1 MAAAPG
7 RSHAVR
13 PDLQPAQTLPP
24 SAGCAGSRRQ
34 KHPFSAHLLLLLRR
48 QQPRRVLLDLS
59 VTEAQKM
66 SMNKQIAHRQQQL
79 SDAVIEQYRDIA
91 ASTIGHLTDAGY
103 LRGIRPLFEG
113 ARLVGN
119 VVTVKLQLPDGSI
132 LRDALLNS
140 LPGDVLVIE
149 CVGDEHCA
157 CWGELRTLAG
167 LIKGLAGVIVSG
179 AVTDVAALREHR
191 LPVFSRGVSAMTT
204 RSLGESGELNGLIHI
219 GGVEVRPGDIAVGD
233 DDGVFIL
240 SPQQANELL
249 PELLGKESADR
260 KRMEELIDR
269 LNGRQPEIG
278 S

>member
-1 MAAAPG
+1 
-7 RSHAVR
+7 
-13 PDLQPAQTLPP
+13 
-24 SAGCAGSRRQ
+24 
-34 KHPFSAHLLLLLRR
+34 
-48 QQPRRVLLDLS
+48 
-59 VTEAQKM
+59 M

-79 SDAVIEQYRDIA
+79 SDAVIEQFRGIA
-91 ASTIGHLTDAGY
+91 ASTLGHLTDSGY
-103 LRGIRPLFEG
+103 LRGIKPLFDG

-119 VVTVKLQLPDGSI
+119 VVTVKVHLPDGSI

-167 LIKGLAGVIVSG
+167 LIKGLAGVVMSG

-191 LPVFSRGVSAMTT
+191 LPVFSRGISAVTT
-204 RSLGESGELNGLIHI
+204 RSLGESGELNGPVNI
-219 GGVEVRPGDIAVGD
+219 GGVLVNPGDIAIGD

-249 PELLGKESADR
+249 PGLLVKEGADR
-260 KRMEELIDR
+260 ARREEFLGR
-269 LNGRQPEIG
+269 LNERV
-278 S
+278 

>member
-1 MAAAPG
+1 
-7 RSHAVR
+7 
-13 PDLQPAQTLPP
+13 
-24 SAGCAGSRRQ
+24 
-34 KHPFSAHLLLLLRR
+34 
-48 QQPRRVLLDLS
+48 
-59 VTEAQKM
+59 M

-79 SDAVIEQYRDIA
+79 SDAVIEQFRGIA
-91 ASTIGHLTDAGY
+91 ASTLGHLTDSGY
-103 LRGIRPLFEG
+103 LRGIRPLFDG

-119 VVTVKLQLPDGSI
+119 VVTVKVHLPDGSI

-167 LIKGLAGVIVSG
+167 LIKGLAGVVVSG

-191 LPVFSRGVSAMTT
+191 LPVFSQGISAVTT
-204 RSLGESGELNGLIHI
+204 RSLGESGELNGPVDI
-219 GGVEVRPGDIAVGD
+219 GGVVVNPGDIAIGD

-249 PELLGKESADR
+249 PGLLVKEGADR
-260 KRMEELIDR
+260 ARREEFLGR
-269 LNGRQPEIG
+269 LNERGRK

>member
-1 MAAAPG
+1 
-7 RSHAVR
+7 
-13 PDLQPAQTLPP
+13 
-24 SAGCAGSRRQ
+24 
-34 KHPFSAHLLLLLRR
+34 
-48 QQPRRVLLDLS
+48 
-59 VTEAQKM
+59 M

-103 LRGIRPLFEG
+103 LRRIRPLFEG

-191 LPVFSRGVSAMTT
+191 LPVFSREVSAMTT

-260 KRMEELIDR
+260 KRRGELIDR

>member
-1 MAAAPG
+1 
-7 RSHAVR
+7 
-13 PDLQPAQTLPP
+13 
-24 SAGCAGSRRQ
+24 
-34 KHPFSAHLLLLLRR
+34 
-48 QQPRRVLLDLS
+48 
-59 VTEAQKM
+59 M

-79 SDAVIEQYRDIA
+79 SDAVIEQFRGIA
-91 ASTIGHLTDAGY
+91 ASTLGHLTNSGY
-103 LRGIRPLFEG
+103 LRGIRPLFDG

-119 VVTVKLQLPDGSI
+119 VVTVKVHLPDGSI

-149 CVGDEHCA
+149 CVGDKHCA

-167 LIKGLAGVIVSG
+167 LIKGLAGVVVSG

-191 LPVFSRGVSAMTT
+191 LPVFSQGISAVTT
-204 RSLGESGELNGLIHI
+204 RSLGESGELNGPVDI
-219 GGVEVRPGDIAVGD
+219 GGVVVNPGDIAIGD

-249 PELLGKESADR
+249 PGLLVKEGADR
-260 KRMEELIDR
+260 ARREEFLGR
-269 LNGRQPEIG
+269 LNERCRK

>member
-1 MAAAPG
+1 
-7 RSHAVR
+7 
-13 PDLQPAQTLPP
+13 
-24 SAGCAGSRRQ
+24 
-34 KHPFSAHLLLLLRR
+34 
-48 QQPRRVLLDLS
+48 
-59 VTEAQKM
+59 M

-79 SDAVIEQYRDIA
+79 SDAVIEQFRGIA
-91 ASTIGHLTDAGY
+91 ASTLGHLTDSGY
-103 LRGIRPLFEG
+103 LRGIRPLFDG

-119 VVTVKLQLPDGSI
+119 VVTVKVNLPDGSI

-167 LIKGLAGVIVSG
+167 LIKGLAGVVVSG

-191 LPVFSRGVSAMTT
+191 LPVFSQGISAVTT
-204 RSLGESGELNGLIHI
+204 RSLGESGELNGPVNI
-219 GGVEVRPGDIAVGD
+219 GGVAVNPGDIAIGD

-249 PELLGKESADR
+249 PGLLMKEGADR
-260 KRMEELIDR
+260 ARRDEFLGR
-269 LNGRQPEIG
+269 LNSR
-278 S
+278 

>member
-1 MAAAPG
+1 
-7 RSHAVR
+7 
-13 PDLQPAQTLPP
+13 
-24 SAGCAGSRRQ
+24 
-34 KHPFSAHLLLLLRR
+34 
-48 QQPRRVLLDLS
+48 
-59 VTEAQKM
+59 M

-79 SDAVIEQYRDIA
+79 SDAVIEQFRGIA
-91 ASTIGHLTDAGY
+91 ASTLGHLTDSGY
-103 LRGIRPLFEG
+103 LRGIRPLFDG

-119 VVTVKLQLPDGSI
+119 VVTVKVNLPDGSI

-167 LIKGLAGVIVSG
+167 LIKGLAGVVVSG

-191 LPVFSRGVSAMTT
+191 LPVFSQGISAVTT
-204 RSLGESGELNGLIHI
+204 RSLGESGELNGPLNI
-219 GGVEVRPGDIAVGD
+219 GGVAVNPGDIAIGD

-249 PELLGKESADR
+249 PGLLMKEGADR
-260 KRMEELIDR
+260 ARRDEFLGR
-269 LNGRQPEIG
+269 LNSR
-278 S
+278 

>member
-1 MAAAPG
+1 
-7 RSHAVR
+7 
-13 PDLQPAQTLPP
+13 
-24 SAGCAGSRRQ
+24 
-34 KHPFSAHLLLLLRR
+34 
-48 QQPRRVLLDLS
+48 
-59 VTEAQKM
+59 M

-79 SDAVIEQYRDIA
+79 GDAVIEQFRGIA
-91 ASTIGHLTDAGY
+91 ASTLGHLTDSGY
-103 LRGIRPLFEG
+103 LRGIRPLFDG

-119 VVTVKLQLPDGSI
+119 VVTVKVHLPDGSI

-167 LIKGLAGVIVSG
+167 LIKGLAGVVVSG

-191 LPVFSRGVSAMTT
+191 LPVFSQGISAVTT
-204 RSLGESGELNGLIHI
+204 RSLGESGELNGPVNI
-219 GGVEVRPGDIAVGD
+219 GGVAVNPGDIAIGD

-249 PELLGKESADR
+249 PGLLAKEGADR
-260 KRMEELIDR
+260 ARREEFLGR
-269 LNGRQPEIG
+269 LSEGV
-278 S
+278 

>member
-1 MAAAPG
+1 
-7 RSHAVR
+7 
-13 PDLQPAQTLPP
+13 
-24 SAGCAGSRRQ
+24 
-34 KHPFSAHLLLLLRR
+34 
-48 QQPRRVLLDLS
+48 
-59 VTEAQKM
+59 M

-79 SDAVIEQYRDIA
+79 SDAVIEQFRGIA
-91 ASTIGHLTDAGY
+91 ASTLGHLTNSGY
-103 LRGIRPLFEG
+103 LRGIRPLFDG

-119 VVTVKLQLPDGSI
+119 VVTVKVHLPDGSI

-149 CVGDEHCA
+149 CVGDKHCA

-167 LIKGLAGVIVSG
+167 LIKGLAGVVVSG

-191 LPVFSRGVSAMTT
+191 LPVFSQGISAVTT
-204 RSLGESGELNGLIHI
+204 RSLGESGELNGPVDI
-219 GGVEVRPGDIAVGD
+219 GGVVVNPGDIAIGD

-249 PELLGKESADR
+249 PGLLVKEGADR
-260 KRMEELIDR
+260 ARREEFLGR
-269 LNGRQPEIG
+269 LNERGRK

>member
-1 MAAAPG
+1 
-7 RSHAVR
+7 
-13 PDLQPAQTLPP
+13 
-24 SAGCAGSRRQ
+24 
-34 KHPFSAHLLLLLRR
+34 
-48 QQPRRVLLDLS
+48 
-59 VTEAQKM
+59 M

-79 SDAVIEQYRDIA
+79 SDAVIEQFRGIA
-91 ASTIGHLTDAGY
+91 ASTLGHLTDSGY
-103 LRGIRPLFEG
+103 LRGIRPLFDG

-119 VVTVKLQLPDGSI
+119 VVTVKVHLPDGSI

-167 LIKGLAGVIVSG
+167 LIKGLAGVVVSG

-191 LPVFSRGVSAMTT
+191 LPVFSQGISAVTT
-204 RSLGESGELNGLIHI
+204 RSLGESGELNGPVNIS
-219 GGVEVRPGDIAVGD
+219 GVVVNPGDIAIGD

-249 PELLGKESADR
+249 PGLLAKEGADR
-260 KRMEELIDR
+260 ARREEFLGR
-269 LNGRQPEIG
+269 LNEGV
-278 S
+278 

>member
-1 MAAAPG
+1 
-7 RSHAVR
+7 
-13 PDLQPAQTLPP
+13 
-24 SAGCAGSRRQ
+24 
-34 KHPFSAHLLLLLRR
+34 
-48 QQPRRVLLDLS
+48 
-59 VTEAQKM
+59 M

-79 SDAVIEQYRDIA
+79 SDAVIEQFRGIA
-91 ASTIGHLTDAGY
+91 ASTLGHLTDSGY
-103 LRGIRPLFEG
+103 LRGIRPLFDG

-119 VVTVKLQLPDGSI
+119 VVTVKVHLPDGSI

-167 LIKGLAGVIVSG
+167 LIKGLAGVVVSG

-191 LPVFSRGVSAMTT
+191 LPVFSQGISAVTT
-204 RSLGESGELNGLIHI
+204 RSLGESGELNGPVDI
-219 GGVEVRPGDIAVGD
+219 GGVVVNPGDIAIGD

-249 PELLGKESADR
+249 PGLLVKEGADR
-260 KRMEELIDR
+260 ARREEFLGR
-269 LNGRQPEIG
+269 LNERCRK